1 MSLQN
6 LVLETRGRTTDGGA
20 ACTGSLQSAK
30 WMADSLCGGNGK
42 DYFFPAFHA
51 GGWWGHMAEFWPTGW
66 SQAEGMPFLDTT
78 TLPYKD

>member
-1 MSLQN
+1 MGEQLALAPYRVQSVWLIAY
-6 LVLETRGRTTDGGA
+6 VVAMAKTTFPHRTH
-20 ACTGSLQSAK
+20 LH
-30 WMADSLCGGNGK
+30 
-42 DYFFPAFHA
+42 FPACHA